1 MPAHPDRPAESP
13 RQRLPPWLRTR
24 FDGGRSRHEVR
35 ALLRELHL
43 HTVCESAQC
52 PNLCECWRRHAATF
66 LLLGDVCTRDCR
78 FCAVSHGAPEAPDPE
93 EPARVVEAVRRLG
106 LRFAVLTCV
115 TRDDLADGGAAHLAA
130 VVHALRRGLPQ
141 VGIELLAS
149 DFGGR
154 LAAVDAVLEARPD
167 VFNHNIETTE
177 RLTPLIRDRADYHRS
192 LRVLA
197 HAAAWIAAAG
207 PAIRV
212 KSGLMLGMGE
222 RPDEVRATLHDLRR
236 RGVSVLTLGQYL
248 PPSASHWPLER
259 YVTPDEFREWER
271 VARQEIGFAVVVSGP
286 LVRSSYLAES
296 AATATAAGMSGLRHE
311 AEDAP

>member
-1 MPAHPDRPAESP
+1 M
-13 RQRLPPWLRTR
+13 
-24 FDGGRSRHEVR
+24 R

-66 LLLGDVCTRDCR
+66 LLLGDVCTRNCR
-78 FCAVSHGAPEAPDPE
+78 FCAVSHGVPEAPDPD
-93 EPARVVEAVRRLG
+93 EPARVLEAVRRLG

-130 VVHALRRGLPQ
+130 VIHALRGGLPH

-154 LAAVDAVLEARPD
+154 LAAVDTVLEARPD
-167 VFNHNIETTE
+167 VFNHNLETTE

-192 LRVLA
+192 LRMLA
-197 HAAAWIAAAG
+197 HAAERTAAAG
-207 PAIRV
+207 SGIRV

-222 RPDEVRATLHDLRR
+222 RPDEVHAALRDLRR
-236 RGVSVLTLGQYL
+236 SGVSVLTLGQYL
-248 PPSASHWPLER
+248 PPSASHWPLDR
-259 YVTPDEFREWER
+259 YVTPDEFREWDR

-296 AATATAAGMSGLRHE
+296 AAAATAAGMGGLRHE
-311 AEDAP
+311 AEDAR